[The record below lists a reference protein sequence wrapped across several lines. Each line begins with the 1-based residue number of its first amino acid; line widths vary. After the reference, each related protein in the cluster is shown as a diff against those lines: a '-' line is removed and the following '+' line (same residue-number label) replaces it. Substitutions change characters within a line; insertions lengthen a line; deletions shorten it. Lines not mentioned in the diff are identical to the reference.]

1 MSTGDTIY
9 GSDISQLERK
19 IAKPYDIAG
28 LNGSVA
34 LFTVTGSVIV
44 RVVGIC
50 KTGLV
55 GGQNIEVGIAG
66 QTDAIIATTLDT
78 DLDADDIWHDASP
91 DSEIE
96 VLSTIREYII
106 TDGND
111 ILITSDGA
119 VTSGDLIFLCF
130 WQPLEGGST
139 VVAT

>member
-1 MSTGDTIY
+1 MATGDTIY
-9 GSDISQLERK
+9 GGVGDSERTIMK
-19 IAKPYDIAG
+19 SYDIAG
-28 LNGSVA
+28 LNGSVPI
-34 LFTVTGSVIV
+34 FTVTGSAIV
-44 RVVGIC
+44 RIIAIC

-96 VLSTIREYII
+96 ALSTIREYIV

-119 VTSGDLIFLCF
+119 VTSGDLIFICF
-130 WQPLEGGST
+130 WRSIEPGSL
-139 VVAT
+139 VVAA